1 MRVSR
6 GIFIHHVEFLKPASS
21 AADSEKKWPFSF
33 LIGYSLATW
42 LRMATDQYC
51 SPELLVLNHGVVR
64 RWRGLEFSELTQRK
78 LTREHLERTSFGA
91 ANN

>member
-1 MRVSR
+1 
-6 GIFIHHVEFLKPASS
+6 
-21 AADSEKKWPFSF
+21 
-33 LIGYSLATW
+33 
-42 LRMATDQYC
+42 MATDQYC